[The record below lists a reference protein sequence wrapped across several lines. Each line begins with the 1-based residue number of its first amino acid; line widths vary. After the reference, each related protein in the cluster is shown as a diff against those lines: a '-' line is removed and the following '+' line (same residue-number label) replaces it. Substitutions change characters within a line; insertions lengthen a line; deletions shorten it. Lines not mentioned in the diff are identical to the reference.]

1 MMLKM
6 TAETPF
12 KVNSSK
18 ENFDRRISISEDE
31 GEADEAAKL
40 NEKEEKTNNDL
51 FAEYFFNIHEDNSGS
66 SKHNK

>member
-18 ENFDRRISISEDE
+18 ENFDRRVSISED
-31 GEADEAAKL
+31 EADEAAKL
-40 NEKEEKTNNDL
+40 NEKDEKTNNDL